1 MLTLT
6 ASVVVQLSV
15 VQSPSVM
22 VVGLAPKESIL
33 GESGRG
39 TTVTYAPSV
48 SVEGSAPIRPKTD
61 RV

>member
-15 VQSPSVM
+15 VQPPAVM
-22 VVGLAPKESIL
+22 VAGLAPKESII

-39 TTVTYAPSV
+39 TTVTYAPFTA
-48 SVEGSAPIRPKTD
+48 VEGFAPALKTD